1 MNKRLKKINHQSPKR
16 EQKRGGWGKRI
27 AGLILVAVLLYLVV
41 QYEVLFRLF
50 VVLFLAGLAYVVLP
64 RTKEQKTEFQDDPIT
79 STPEPVIA
87 NQETIIYEKELQKK
101 EEELTLVDFDRTQ
114 LLEELFAKAQLQE
127 AEKQTYREK
136 IRQKDAERST
146 LLEELLKVKGR
157 FSTAVTET
165 KKYFIKADPLKEVA
179 AAIEQ
184 DKIAEGS
191 ITTLNDIIKEL
202 SSSLPPE
209 TIEALKKQ
217 DYVDEELKL
226 TRIGYKALRKTM
238 EKERKD
244 G

>member
-1 MNKRLKKINHQSPKR
+1 MNEQLKKVNHQSPKR
-16 EQKRGGWGKRI
+16 EQKRAGWGKRI
-27 AGLILVAVLLYLVV
+27 SGLILAAVLLYFVV

-50 VVLFLAGLAYVVLP
+50 VVLFLAGLAYVVL
-64 RTKEQKTEFQDDPIT
+64 RRGKEQKTEFQDEPIK
-79 STPEPVIA
+79 STPEPVIE
-87 NQETIIYEKELQKK
+87 NQETIIFEKEVQKK

-114 LLEELFAKAQLQE
+114 LLEELFAKAQLEE

-136 IRQKDAERST
+136 IRQKDAERSS

-157 FSTAVTET
+157 FSTAVIET
-165 KKYFIKADPLKEVA
+165 KKYFVKADPLKEVA

-191 ITTLNDIIKEL
+191 ITNLNEISKEL

-217 DYVDEELKL
+217 GYVDEEVKL
-226 TRIGYKALRKTM
+226 TRTGYKALRKTM
-238 EKERKD
+238 EKERKE

>member
-1 MNKRLKKINHQSPKR
+1 MNEQLKKEIHQSPKR
-16 EQKRGGWGKRI
+16 EQKRAGWGKRI
-27 AGLILVAVLLYLVV
+27 AGLILAAVLLYFVV

-50 VVLFLAGLAYVVLP
+50 VVLFLAGLAYVVLS
-64 RTKEQKTEFQDDPIT
+64 RTKEQKPEFQNEPIT
-79 STPEPVIA
+79 SVPEPVMA

-101 EEELTLVDFDRTQ
+101 EEELTLVDLDRTQ

-136 IRQKDAERST
+136 IRQKDAERSS
-146 LLEELLKVKGR
+146 LLEELVKVKGR

-165 KKYFIKADPLKEVA
+165 KKYFVKADPLKEVA
-179 AAIEQ
+179 AAIDQE
-184 DKIAEGS
+184 KIAEGS
-191 ITTLNDIIKEL
+191 ITSLNEMIKEL
-202 SSSLPPE
+202 SSSLTPE

-217 DYVDEELKL
+217 DYVDEELNL

-238 EKERKD
+238 EKARKE